1 MRTIRVIP
9 ALLLLTLA
17 TGCATVFH
25 GTHQDVRVETDPAGA
40 TASADGQTV
49 TTPGVLN
56 LHRKHKELE
65 VLVEKEGY
73 VSRRVTLTRKDSG
86 LIWANMGFLPV
97 GVAAGASIG
106 GSSAGS
112 LGTFFEHMGTGG
124 VVGGVSLPL
133 AAIAVD
139 HATGAAYK
147 LDPPTIVLR
156 LEPVSAT
163 ETAGK

>member
-1 MRTIRVIP
+1 MRSLRLLP
-9 ALLLLTLA
+9 PLLLACLA

-25 GTHQDVRVETDPAGA
+25 GAHQDVLVETDPPGA
-40 TASADGQTV
+40 TASAEGQKV
-49 TTPGVLN
+49 ATPGVLK
-56 LHRKHKELE
+56 LHRKHKDLE

-106 GSSAGS
+106 ASTASGWNV
-112 LGTFFEHMGTGG
+112 FVHMGTGG
-124 VVGGVSLPL
+124 VMGGVTLPL
-133 AAIAVD
+133 ATIGID

-147 LDPPTIVLR
+147 LDPPTTVLR
-156 LEPVSAT
+156 LQPV
-163 ETAGK
+163 TAGETGGE

>member
-1 MRTIRVIP
+1 MRPLR
-9 ALLLLTLA
+9 LLLPLLFTCLA

-25 GTHQDVRVETDPAGA
+25 GVHQDVRVETEPPGA
-40 TASADGQTV
+40 TASVNGQTI

-56 LHRKHKELE
+56 LRRREKTLE

-86 LIWANMGFLPV
+86 LIWANMGFLPI
-97 GVAAGASIG
+97 GIAAGASIG
-106 GSSAGS
+106 ASNASGWNV
-112 LGTFFEHMGTGG
+112 FDRMGTGG
-124 VVGGVSLPL
+124 IVGGVTLPL
-133 AAIAVD
+133 AAIGLD

-156 LEPVSAT
+156 LEPVSAPRA
-163 ETAGK
+163 AGD